1 MSNVSLK
8 ATSIATSSKESGFRQ
23 DIQGLRAIAVLA
35 VVVFHINPWALGG
48 GFIGVDMFFVI
59 SGYLITGIIWRDL
72 SNGSF
77 SLTDFYVRR
86 VRRLFPALFAMAG
99 TCILL
104 AYLIF
109 LPEEIISF
117 GKSLIAS
124 IFYVSNF
131 FFYSQT
137 DYFASDLELSPLLHT
152 WSLSVEEQFYLFFP
166 LLLLFVYRKFAAK
179 VIAILV
185 ALAVLSLVVSQAL
198 LSIDM
203 SLAFFSSPTRFFQF
217 LAGSIIAIAPNY
229 SGAKPL
235 KECLNVVGLVIIFGC
250 LFVIDSKTPFPGVNA
265 LYPTIATAMI
275 IFAGQTRGLLTSRL
289 LSVWPAQFFGKISY
303 SMYLW
308 HWPLIVFYKIQYTA
322 APDKFEKIGL
332 LVASIVLGY
341 LSWRFIESTM
351 RYKAGRTTQLRPIY
365 TSLAFSVLIS
375 AFGFY
380 FAVSDGLKFRF
391 SEQQLFLSHYIDY
404 EPEDSREGTCF
415 LSTRY
420 ARFDY
425 FKKDVCVKFD
435 ATKPNYLLIGDS
447 HAAHFYG
454 ALRSELGNVNLTQV
468 TSSGCRPTIDFSGS
482 DYCTSLMR
490 WAYAELIS
498 KHHFD
503 AIIVSGRWAS
513 SDLSSL
519 KETVDMLSKYSEKL
533 FILGPIVTYDQAL
546 PRLLARS
553 FPNVSDS
560 DLLIKATNYESIKK
574 IDSSFKKMTFSPSAH
589 YVSILDAICPSGNCI
604 KVTPQGIPMQWDY
617 GHLTYEGSREVIAR
631 LVENKQ
637 LQ

>member
-1 MSNVSLK
+1 MSNVSPK

-235 KECLNVVGLVIIFGC
+235 KECLNIIGLVIIFGC
-250 LFVIDSKTPFPGVNA
+250 LFIIDSKTPFPGVNA

-560 DLLIKATNYESIKK
+560 NLLIKATNYESIKK
-574 IDSSFKKMTFSPSAH
+574 IDSSFKKMTFSPRAH

>member
-1 MSNVSLK
+1 MSSISPT
-8 ATSIATSSKESGFRQ
+8 ATHKLAAAKESGFRQ

-86 VRRLFPALFAMAG
+86 IRRLFPALFAMASV
-99 TCILL
+99 CILL
-104 AYLIF
+104 AYLVF
-109 LPEEIISF
+109 LPEEIIGF

-166 LLLLFVYRKFAAK
+166 LLLLFLHRKFTTKVLIILAA
-179 VIAILV
+179 IAIVSLV
-185 ALAVLSLVVSQAL
+185 ASQAL
-198 LSIDM
+198 LSSDM

-217 LAGSIIAIAPNY
+217 VAGSIIAIAPNY
-229 SGAKPL
+229 SGARGF
-235 KECLNVVGLVIIFGC
+235 KECLNIIGLLIIVGC
-250 LFVIDSKTPFPGVNA
+250 LFLIDSKTPFPGINA

-275 IFAGQTRGLLTSRL
+275 IFAGQTGGLLTSRL
-289 LSVWPAQFFGKISY
+289 LSMWPTQFFGKISY

-322 APDKFEKIGL
+322 APDKIEKVGL
-332 LVASIVLGY
+332 LVGSIVLGY
-341 LSWRFIESTM
+341 LSWRFIENTL
-351 RYKAGRTTQLRPIY
+351 RYKAGHTTQLRPIY
-365 TSLAFSVLIS
+365 TSLAFSLLLS

-380 FAVSDGLKFRF
+380 FATSDGLKSRF

-404 EPEDSREGTCF
+404 QPEDSREGTCF

-425 FKKDVCVKFD
+425 FDQNVCVKFD

-454 ALRSELGNVNLTQV
+454 AIQTELGNVNLTQV

-498 KHHFD
+498 THHFD

-513 SDLSSL
+513 TDLSSL
-519 KETVDMLSKYSEKL
+519 KETIDMLSSYSEKL

-553 FPNVSDS
+553 FPNVNDS

-574 IDSSFKKMTFSPSAH
+574 IDSSFKKMTFSPSAR
-589 YVSILDAICPSGNCI
+589 YVSVLDAICPGGNCI
-604 KVTPQGIPMQWDY
+604 KVTPEGIPMQWDY
-617 GHLTYEGSREVIAR
+617 GHLTYEGSLEVIAR
-631 LVENKQ
+631 LVANKQ